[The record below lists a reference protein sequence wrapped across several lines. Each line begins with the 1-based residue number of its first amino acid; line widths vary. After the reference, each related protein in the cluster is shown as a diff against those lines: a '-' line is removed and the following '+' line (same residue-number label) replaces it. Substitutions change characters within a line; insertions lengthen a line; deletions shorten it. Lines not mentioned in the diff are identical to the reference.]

1 MGITI
6 KDAPLVEQLSGGE
19 KIPVS
24 DGSGLPKAITAE
36 QIKDYIAENITVDNG
51 IYLLELVSFNAD
63 KFIELKKAVENK
75 KLIQIENPPFGVD
88 AYDKIGQ
95 VVNVTSSSVILR
107 FSVYGIVPQIGEKK
121 NYSQGYVDLECKSN
135 GTFTT
140 SDDSFKIERTGNG
153 KKFLSD
159 DGTYKEVTS
168 SGYDDTEIKNQ
179 IKANTDAIAENKA
192 DADAKLSELDSKIE
206 GKQNVLKSGENI
218 KTINGQSIIGGGN
231 IVIEGGTSTD
241 TVTGVKGDSETS
253 YRKGEVNITASNIGL
268 GNVDNTADSE
278 KSVKYAMTSG
288 TSEKSISDASGNV
301 ITETYATKSEL
312 SQINIEIA
320 QAKNDASIAKNAVAT
335 LEGLANANE
344 AMQTLAG
351 QVVQIEENKQNV
363 SEIEKDLYGGYVE
376 ETILDIT
383 ESNFQELEYS
393 SINAPAGRR
402 GLILFDISNE
412 GAISK
417 FNTTVS
423 VKSDSTI
430 KVAVHRSSS
439 GTVWGTYSGDTG
451 WITSGTSKTIDN
463 TFGEST
469 DKYLRFITTY
479 NSGVGIPT
487 LEEIKQYVTFSL
499 YSSGEVYKEGAL
511 EKVENNTESV
521 EAINEKINGSLSTVE
536 GIVLGGEY
544 QVSES
549 VNVSSLEVR
558 PCSLGSSKMWFQ
570 EESAGRHVAIPVSN
584 GTNITISASIK
595 TFVGFVT
602 DAYVTNPNSGSNVP
616 YCSETP
622 DRITIAANSETKLD
636 IPNTASFCI
645 LTVIDGAGNDILY
658 NSVILDSVVVYEPI
672 NDRIDKIQKQAD
684 NNEKSVTDLGEKLAP
699 QKVFNLSLQDGYAIN
714 SNGVQASADYK
725 LIDYVDV
732 SDVNK
737 VVVKGGF
744 WNSLTRSYSTIIELY
759 NADKAVINRIVPSD
773 LIGITNTAYAYVF
786 DGEIDVS
793 EASFIRFCNLRYIPS
808 SNTNADF
815 SIVEA
820 SVKTKSLEFTSERV
834 LDENIKMYQSEFNEK
849 LNKTIFGDKTETVEE
864 TLTEENIT
872 SEGYQSVTNAGGRGF
887 FNIPISGY
895 DNYSL
900 NLSVVANSTV
910 KAAITLL
917 NVASYA
923 DNPIYDSKWIVAGG
937 TSSVNKNTST
947 NTNIKYIQL
956 RFTYISSGAG
966 VPTIEEIKQY
976 ISIDF
981 KGAAYADLGL
991 IGKVSDLEKV
1001 VLPESTS
1008 GYTYQGEKVSFK
1020 DNAFTSEVIGSLS
1033 SGVSSRQGGAVF
1045 GDYLFQFHN
1054 TLETIVAYNLKTKN
1068 NVQTLTLPPISNHHA
1083 GSGGF
1088 GNEYYDSTDPFPILY
1103 ISSMYENRV
1112 YGYRITGTE
1121 GSWAIE
1127 TVQTITI
1134 NKEGLY
1140 IPNIAIDREN
1150 NMVVVFGYTKNS
1162 WSDSNNNLSVI
1173 TSFVLPKL
1181 SDGDVTIEE
1190 FSDVRKIPFIYA
1202 EQGAFARLGK
1212 LYLSYGNTISK
1223 CGMYVI
1229 DYISG
1234 IAVSHAPFEPLGNF
1248 EPEAFGLYEGNIIM
1262 TNQNG
1267 NIYKLTF

>member
-1 MGITI
+1 MELNNIKTNGTWSVIAADLNQNFLKILTELLKYQHITTI
-6 KDAPLVEQLSGGE
+6 SGANFLGYFT
-19 KIPVS
+19 S
-24 DGSGLPKAITAE
+24 SSGLPTTDEAAWAIAGNLKSVTVYAYYTSDALPNGFVEGWNALTSLGTYDFTDYSELLSNIESLNRSINDMLQDIEHLKSNPNIDIVNNLTDGGTDKALSAEMGKLLNESINGEGEIKEDITTQDNFKTE
-36 QIKDYIAENITVDNG
+36 DYI
-51 IYLLELVSFNAD
+51 
-63 KFIELKKAVENK
+63 
-75 KLIQIENPPFGVD
+75 
-88 AYDKIGQ
+88 
-95 VVNVTSSSVILR
+95 
-107 FSVYGIVPQIGEKK
+107 
-121 NYSQGYVDLECKSN
+121 
-135 GTFTT
+135 
-140 SDDSFKIERTGNG
+140 
-153 KKFLSD
+153 
-159 DGTYKEVTS
+159 
-168 SGYDDTEIKNQ
+168 
-179 IKANTDAIAENKA
+179 
-192 DADAKLSELDSKIE
+192 
-206 GKQNVLKSGENI
+206 
-218 KTINGQSIIGGGN
+218 
-231 IVIEGGTSTD
+231 
-241 TVTGVKGDSETS
+241 
-253 YRKGEVNITASNIGL
+253 
-268 GNVDNTADSE
+268 
-278 KSVKYAMTSG
+278 
-288 TSEKSISDASGNV
+288 
-301 ITETYATKSEL
+301 
-312 SQINIEIA
+312 
-320 QAKNDASIAKNAVAT
+320 
-335 LEGLANANE
+335 
-344 AMQTLAG
+344 
-351 QVVQIEENKQNV
+351 
-363 SEIEKDLYGGYVE
+363 
-376 ETILDIT
+376 
-383 ESNFQELEYS
+383 
-393 SINAPAGRR
+393 SINSTPR
-402 GLILFDISNE
+402 
-412 GAISK
+412 GAIS
-417 FNTTVS
+417 FIVNDYPNFMANLEVLS
-423 VKSDSTI
+423 GSPI
-430 KVAVHRSSS
+430 KVAMHRTS
-439 GTVWGTYSGDTG
+439 TPTQWAFTADTG
-451 WITSGTSKTIDN
+451 WITAGNSKTVDN
-463 TFGEST
+463 TFGSGE
-469 DKYLRFITTY
+469 YIRVVTTF
-479 NSGVGIPT
+479 NSGSGVPT
-487 LEEIKQYVTFSL
+487 LDELKANIKFTLTKRIVKPTGILGQIETLDKRVS
-499 YSSGEVYKEGAL
+499 K
-511 EKVENNTESV
+511 
-521 EAINEKINGSLSTVE
+521 NEDSING
-536 GIVLGGEY
+536 IDKIIFGGEHNKSI
-544 QVSES
+544 QVDI
-549 VNVSSLEVR
+549 SSLDIR
-558 PCSLGSSKMWFQ
+558 NCSLGASKQWFM
-570 EESAGRHVAIPVSN
+570 EGNKGRHVAIPVSN
-584 GTNITISASIK
+584 ETNITISASIK

-622 DRITIAANSETKLD
+622 DRITISANNETKLN
-636 IPNTASFCI
+636 IPSTASFCI
-645 LTVIDGAGNDILY
+645 LTVVDGAGNNILY
-658 NSVILDSVVVYEPI
+658 NSVILDSVDVYAPI
-672 NDRIDKIQKQAD
+672 NDRIDKIQVQAD
-684 NNEKSVTDLGEKLAP
+684 NNEKDITDFGEKLASP
-699 QKVFNLSLQDGYAIN
+699 KVFNLFLQDGFAIN

-744 WNSLTRSYSTIIELY
+744 WNSITRSYSTIIELY
-759 NADKAVINRIVPSD
+759 NADKVVINRIVPSD

-872 SEGYQSVTNAGGRGF
+872 SEGYQSATNGGGRGF
-887 FNIPISGY
+887 FNIPISNY
-895 DNYSL
+895 ENYSL
-900 NLSVVANSTV
+900 SLSVAVNSTV

-917 NVASYA
+917 DVASYA
-923 DNPIYDSKWIVAGG
+923 DYPIYDSKWIVAGG

-981 KGAAYADLGL
+981 KGGTYADFGL
-991 IGKVSDLEKV
+991 VGKVSDLEKAIF
-1001 VLPESTS
+1001 PESTT
-1008 GYTYQGEKVSFK
+1008 GYKYQGEKVSFK

-1054 TLETIVAYNLKTKN
+1054 TLQNIVVYNLKTKK
-1068 NVQTLTLPPISNHHA
+1068 NVQTLTLTPISNHHA

-1088 GNEYYDSTDPFPILY
+1088 GDEYYDSTDPFPILY

-1262 TNQNG
+1262 TDQNG
-1267 NIYKLTF
+1267 NIYKLMF